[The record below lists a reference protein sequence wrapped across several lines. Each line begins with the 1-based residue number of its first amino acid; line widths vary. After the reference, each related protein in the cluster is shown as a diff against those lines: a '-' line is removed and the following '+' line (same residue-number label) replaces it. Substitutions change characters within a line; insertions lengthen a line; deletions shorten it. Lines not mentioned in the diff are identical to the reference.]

1 VLQAGDGGRPCLLT
15 PEQVDEVSADVC
27 LDTLPRLSACIDE
40 RGRSWNCFELPSTSR
55 SGVPGP
61 VEEIIHIQFFSRDG
75 RRRWGSV
82 SVAGTLPRPKT
93 EPREYEIE
101 DNEPET
107 TESAGSDDAEGSR
120 WLLAG
125 EKVEELIGRHFD
137 LINSL
142 YDQPVADGWRW
153 EGDVQGMAVR
163 PLGRVLERWGAI
175 GDTGEPRLS
184 LIVSLARELPPI
196 LEVLCEHPRHV
207 LGRVRTMQPLD
218 RVQELDGMCL
228 RWLARQPGRRVIEKA
243 GVSQRVLGIARVE
256 VVDTLENRVLR
267 DLMRRA
273 MLACRRYQA
282 EYGHIDHERVRLV
295 REFRHQLRRLL
306 HHSAVAGVRALP
318 GVPRPNYV
326 LQQDSRYRIIWAAY
340 LRLVRQETMLDDAW
354 RWRQRIWVEDC
365 GLAITTVLAEL
376 SRPGLARSGDVLLHS
391 EQVAGR
397 FLDPRAVM
405 AGWNYAAPPGSGRV
419 DLLDGRPE
427 AGQLDEHPLVPE
439 GLAALR
445 PDFVAIWMDSHPRG
459 ARRVAALW
467 TLLDFDLVED
477 YLGRRAESIA
487 TGLRRLPDASLVRG
501 LLLQPELD
509 GEAAHPVRLTGGI
522 RVDTCRGLRMRLPL
536 QGELDRLRGQLQWAL
551 TS

>member
-1 VLQAGDGGRPCLLT
+1 MPAHPRASRRGLGGR
-15 PEQVDEVSADVC
+15 
-27 LDTLPRLSACIDE
+27 LPRYSTAAVRLYRRARPE
-40 RGRSWNCFELPSTSR
+40 LELLELPSTSR

-61 VEEIIHIQFFSRDG
+61 VEEIIHLQFFSRDG

-365 GLAITTVLAEL
+365 GLAITTALAEPL
-376 SRPGLARSGDVLLHS
+376 KTRSGKKRRRFAAFRTGGRPLLGSAGRDGGMELRCPAGQWPSRP
-391 EQVAGR
+391 
-397 FLDPRAVM
+397 
-405 AGWNYAAPPGSGRV
+405 
-419 DLLDGRPE
+419 
-427 AGQLDEHPLVPE
+427 
-439 GLAALR
+439 
-445 PDFVAIWMDSHPRG
+445 
-459 ARRVAALW
+459 
-467 TLLDFDLVED
+467 
-477 YLGRRAESIA
+477 LGR
-487 TGLRRLPDASLVRG
+487 AS
-501 LLLQPELD
+501 
-509 GEAAHPVRLTGGI
+509 GG
-522 RVDTCRGLRMRLPL
+522 RS
-536 QGELDRLRGQLQWAL
+536 A
-551 TS
+551 